1 MLGNCQQIDLRRVF
15 RNSVACSVKETAG
28 AAPANA
34 KRRKVAMCSD
44 SWQIYMMF
52 PKPQNS
58 KLDPQSHFP
67 VLQVHIDEMD
77 TQPID
82 PEAFSLHY
90 IVNSK
95 NFQRP
100 FKLLPVVLRRAPT
113 SMVSQT
119 WKMIPLSL
127 MSLPVMT
134 SHLWKLARRSPR
146 EPSRSDTLFWWF
158 QTLKICSTVFF

>member
-1 MLGNCQQIDLRRVF
+1 
-15 RNSVACSVKETAG
+15 
-28 AAPANA
+28 
-34 KRRKVAMCSD
+34 
-44 SWQIYMMF
+44 MF

-58 KLDPQSHFP
+58 KLDPQSHFT

-134 SHLWKLARRSPR
+134 SHL
-146 EPSRSDTLFWWF
+146 
-158 QTLKICSTVFF
+158 